1 MDEQRFNDALERLN
15 RVNEVVEK
23 LDPAIRAAAFNVLA
37 PYIAERRTTTLFG
50 PPDGSNDIASLAF
63 FVLMEAAQSAQEDL
77 KQIMDGVKA
86 INAVKE
92 RLRELMDKVNAD
104 ATANTQFPRDHVDG
118 LTFSGGGLGSEA
130 AYHQAELPKADLRG
144 GGVSTV
150 VTDLHEGLITSV
162 EQLLL
167 VRYSLQARLDSMS
180 EMGEMESLRLQM
192 AMDRLSKF
200 MSTLSNLLKKS
211 SDTASGIVQN
221 LK

>member
-1 MDEQRFNDALERLN
+1 MNEQRFNDALERLN

-63 FVLMEAAQSAQEDL
+63 LVLMEAAQSAQEDL

-86 INAVKE
+86 INAVK

-180 EMGEMESLRLQM
+180 EMGEMESLRLQL